1 MKRNHWNIKKRIM
14 AGFVVVLAV
23 VSVVVT
29 LLFRQTENK
38 LRVEYRKLVQSSVEG
53 AMHRLDMLVR
63 EVYSIS
69 DYFAFNNQLERY
81 LDKTYTDEQVHV
93 KRADVI
99 RMYRDF
105 FEASDI
111 LQKRQKISGIL
122 TTKGVLFNFEDVN
135 CDGPEVAEQL
145 IALGINKPEHLMRF
159 CWYPLRDNFMVQD
172 AAGDVRKDKA
182 VFGSRRVYSV
192 WKSAYICTHI
202 FCIHEED
209 LYETY
214 QESVVETKGEIYIL
228 DENGNLISSS
238 NQECVQRGAV
248 DETFRKKLL
257 SRTEDDFTWKTR
269 SENFE
274 ICVRQSEVNNW
285 MTVAVIPQKN
295 ITGEVNALYLRIYVV
310 LILCLIG
317 CVVILLRMYQ
327 GFFTPV
333 NELNQAMREV
343 QMGNLNAYVKET
355 GRNEI
360 ADMMRY
366 YNNMLRSIHVHV
378 VEKLESERRKKELE
392 LEVLVSQINPH
403 FLYNTLENIVFPNP
417 VLEGFTEGLLLLRGQ
432 GGLLDVENAPFPPIR
447 VLYRVINADIPEIQ
461 RILQDAVG
469 VGAAGS
475 VGGMGGNVVVADAA
489 LAGNR
494 PLRCV
499 FGAVDLD
506 FSPQI
511 GRGFQGLIHKLLDVF
526 LVDPVCSQPDLNLG
540 GVQVLGL
547 CGGQGLHVGPD
558 ALLLVRGCHIIECLG
573 HAELLAHVAGK
584 VFVGGDKRVA
594 VQVHKGFGDQ
604 IRVLRAVNVPENYAG
619 QLLFQLSLRF
629 PGELCH
635 KGHIHPGPLPNGDR
649 QRVHCRV
656 HAGDAGILLDGPL
669 GEHIRFPL
677 QLPVVIQHL
686 QGAEQIVGGIPVKG
700 QTVGPVIDE
709 AEFLGESVVAPVQLP
724 LLLPDGAVRGIFIHL
739 EVNQLPHTLP
749 QSDHGRDALP
759 GRGGQGGLYHDGV
772 FPVVNLTV
780 HDGIGVI
787 VHAGVRRDSGDLHFP
802 NVFVQLRGRGLPV
815 LAVNI
820 FNRVMQ
826 LVSQLKP
833 LYRLYGKILSAV
845 LGTLCRRLAQDH
857 LRVFNEVAVDTK
869 SVRVFSGLYPRR
881 FLNGWR
887 VPLLQENNVGN
898 HLGSGIG
905 LESVIRQADSPQQI
919 SLAAH
924 FFAFVKGFFLAFGIY
939 WLT

>member
-366 YNNMLRSIHVHV
+366 YNNMLR
-378 VEKLESERRKKELE
+378 RDRK
-392 LEVLVSQINPH
+392 
-403 FLYNTLENIVFPNP
+403 
-417 VLEGFTEGLLLLRGQ
+417 
-432 GGLLDVENAPFPPIR
+432 
-447 VLYRVINADIPEIQ
+447 
-461 RILQDAVG
+461 
-469 VGAAGS
+469 
-475 VGGMGGNVVVADAA
+475 
-489 LAGNR
+489 
-494 PLRCV
+494 
-499 FGAVDLD
+499 
-506 FSPQI
+506 
-511 GRGFQGLIHKLLDVF
+511 
-526 LVDPVCSQPDLNLG
+526 
-540 GVQVLGL
+540 
-547 CGGQGLHVGPD
+547 
-558 ALLLVRGCHIIECLG
+558 
-573 HAELLAHVAGK
+573 
-584 VFVGGDKRVA
+584 
-594 VQVHKGFGDQ
+594 
-604 IRVLRAVNVPENYAG
+604 
-619 QLLFQLSLRF
+619 
-629 PGELCH
+629 
-635 KGHIHPGPLPNGDR
+635 
-649 QRVHCRV
+649 
-656 HAGDAGILLDGPL
+656 
-669 GEHIRFPL
+669 
-677 QLPVVIQHL
+677 
-686 QGAEQIVGGIPVKG
+686 
-700 QTVGPVIDE
+700 
-709 AEFLGESVVAPVQLP
+709 SVV
-724 LLLPDGAVRGIFIHL
+724 
-739 EVNQLPHTLP
+739 
-749 QSDHGRDALP
+749 
-759 GRGGQGGLYHDGV
+759 
-772 FPVVNLTV
+772 
-780 HDGIGVI
+780 
-787 VHAGVRRDSGDLHFP
+787 
-802 NVFVQLRGRGLPV
+802 
-815 LAVNI
+815 
-820 FNRVMQ
+820 
-826 LVSQLKP
+826 
-833 LYRLYGKILSAV
+833 
-845 LGTLCRRLAQDH
+845 
-857 LRVFNEVAVDTK
+857 
-869 SVRVFSGLYPRR
+869 
-881 FLNGWR
+881 
-887 VPLLQENNVGN
+887 
-898 HLGSGIG
+898 
-905 LESVIRQADSPQQI
+905 
-919 SLAAH
+919 
-924 FFAFVKGFFLAFGIY
+924 
-939 WLT
+939 

>member
-29 LLFRQTENK
+29 LLFRQTENT

-81 LDKTYTDEQVHV
+81 LDKTYTEEQVHV
-93 KRADVI
+93 KRADVM
-99 RMYRDF
+99 RMYRDY

-135 CDGPEVAEQL
+135 CDGPEVADQL

-202 FCIHEED
+202 FCIQEED

-238 NQECVQRGAV
+238 NRECVQRGAV
-248 DETFRKKLL
+248 DEPFRKMLL

-269 SENFE
+269 TENFE
-274 ICVRQSEVNNW
+274 ICVRQSEVNKW

-378 VEKLESERRKKELE
+378 VEKLESERKKKELE

-403 FLYNTLENIVFPNP
+403 FLYNTLENIVWKSN
-417 VLEGFTEGLLLLRGQ
+417 E
-432 GGLLDVENAPFPPIR
+432 
-447 VLYRVINADIPEIQ
+447 
-461 RILQDAVG
+461 
-469 VGAAGS
+469 AGHP
-475 VGGMGGNVVVADAA
+475 D
-489 LAGNR
+489 
-494 PLRCV
+494 
-499 FGAVDLD
+499 
-506 FSPQI
+506 I
-511 GRGFQGLIHKLLDVF
+511 GRLAAM
-526 LVDPVCSQPDLNLG
+526 LG
-540 GVQVLGL
+540 RMYRLSTS
-547 CGGQGLHVGPD
+547 GGQ
-558 ALLLVRGCHIIECLG
+558 II
-573 HAELLAHVAGK
+573 
-584 VFVGGDKRVA
+584 
-594 VQVHKGFGDQ
+594 
-604 IRVLRAVNVPENYAG
+604 
-619 QLLFQLSLRF
+619 
-629 PGELCH
+629 
-635 KGHIHPGPLPNGDR
+635 
-649 QRVHCRV
+649 
-656 HAGDAGILLDGPL
+656 
-669 GEHIRFPL
+669 
-677 QLPVVIQHL
+677 
-686 QGAEQIVGGIPVKG
+686 IPVKHEIEHLVAYTQIQKNRYG
-700 QTVGPVIDE
+700 DAFDFDLRVDHEEIRKLMTLKIILQPIIENSFLHGMEGLDRKMKIRMKIRKVGDRLEIKLIDNG
-709 AEFLGESVVAPVQLP
+709 LGITKE
-724 LLLPDGAVRGIFIHL
+724 RL
-739 EVNQLPHTLP
+739 EK
-749 QSDHGRDALP
+749 
-759 GRGGQGGLYHDGV
+759 
-772 FPVVNLTV
+772 
-780 HDGIGVI
+780 
-787 VHAGVRRDSGDLHFP
+787 VRRKIYGE
-802 NVFVQLRGRGLPV
+802 
-815 LAVNI
+815 AVEEDT
-820 FNRVMQ
+820 Q
-826 LVSQLKP
+826 
-833 LYRLYGKILSAV
+833 
-845 LGTLCRRLAQDH
+845 
-857 LRVFNEVAVDTK
+857 NEQHR
-869 SVRVFSGLYPRR
+869 S
-881 FLNGWR
+881 
-887 VPLLQENNVGN
+887 
-898 HLGSGIG
+898 SGIG
-905 LESVIRQADSPQQI
+905 LHNV
-919 SLAAH
+919 AARIT
-924 FFAFVKGFFLAFGIY
+924 LYFGIDKPVKISSIY
-939 WLT
+939 HVGTIIVVQIPILTKEDLDERGEYDLQNHKKNQ

>member
-29 LLFRQTENK
+29 LLFRQTENT

-81 LDKTYTDEQVHV
+81 LDKTYTEEQVHV
-93 KRADVI
+93 KRADVM
-99 RMYRDF
+99 RMYRDY

-135 CDGPEVAEQL
+135 CDGPEVADQL

-202 FCIHEED
+202 FCIQEED

-238 NQECVQRGAV
+238 NRECVQRGAV
-248 DETFRKKLL
+248 DEPFRKMLL

-269 SENFE
+269 TENFE
-274 ICVRQSEVNNW
+274 ICVRQSEVNKW

-366 YNNMLRSIHVHV
+366 YNNMLQSIHVHV
-378 VEKLESERRKKELE
+378 VEKLESERKKKELE

-403 FLYNTLENIVFPNP
+403 FLYNTLENIVWKSN
-417 VLEGFTEGLLLLRGQ
+417 E
-432 GGLLDVENAPFPPIR
+432 
-447 VLYRVINADIPEIQ
+447 
-461 RILQDAVG
+461 
-469 VGAAGS
+469 AGHP
-475 VGGMGGNVVVADAA
+475 D
-489 LAGNR
+489 
-494 PLRCV
+494 
-499 FGAVDLD
+499 
-506 FSPQI
+506 I
-511 GRGFQGLIHKLLDVF
+511 GRLAAM
-526 LVDPVCSQPDLNLG
+526 LG
-540 GVQVLGL
+540 RMYRLSTS
-547 CGGQGLHVGPD
+547 GGQ
-558 ALLLVRGCHIIECLG
+558 II
-573 HAELLAHVAGK
+573 
-584 VFVGGDKRVA
+584 
-594 VQVHKGFGDQ
+594 
-604 IRVLRAVNVPENYAG
+604 
-619 QLLFQLSLRF
+619 
-629 PGELCH
+629 
-635 KGHIHPGPLPNGDR
+635 
-649 QRVHCRV
+649 
-656 HAGDAGILLDGPL
+656 
-669 GEHIRFPL
+669 
-677 QLPVVIQHL
+677 
-686 QGAEQIVGGIPVKG
+686 IPVKHEIEHLVAYTQIQKNRYG
-700 QTVGPVIDE
+700 DAFDFDLRVDHEEIRKLMTLKIILQPIIENSFLHGMEGLDRKMKIRMKIRTVGDRLEIKLIDNG
-709 AEFLGESVVAPVQLP
+709 LGITKE
-724 LLLPDGAVRGIFIHL
+724 RL
-739 EVNQLPHTLP
+739 EK
-749 QSDHGRDALP
+749 
-759 GRGGQGGLYHDGV
+759 
-772 FPVVNLTV
+772 
-780 HDGIGVI
+780 
-787 VHAGVRRDSGDLHFP
+787 VRRKIYGE
-802 NVFVQLRGRGLPV
+802 
-815 LAVNI
+815 AVEEDT
-820 FNRVMQ
+820 Q
-826 LVSQLKP
+826 
-833 LYRLYGKILSAV
+833 
-845 LGTLCRRLAQDH
+845 
-857 LRVFNEVAVDTK
+857 NEHQR
-869 SVRVFSGLYPRR
+869 S
-881 FLNGWR
+881 
-887 VPLLQENNVGN
+887 
-898 HLGSGIG
+898 SGIG
-905 LESVIRQADSPQQI
+905 LHNV
-919 SLAAH
+919 AARIT
-924 FFAFVKGFFLAFGIY
+924 LYFGIDKPVKISSIY
-939 WLT
+939 HVGTIIVVQIPILTKEDLDERGEYDLQNHKKNQ